1 MLDHILSTLI
11 FFPAVAALLGFA
23 VHKDSFR
30 AYGTAVAAIEFAL
43 SLVLWYSFDNSVSGM
58 QFMEHMPLVP
68 SFGINYILGVDGIS
82 LFIIILAAFFTLIG
96 IASLTDTK
104 NVKNMIISLLFLQM
118 TMIGVFSAL
127 DGIVFYIFW
136 ELSLVPMLYIIGAWG
151 GPLRIY
157 ASVKFF
163 LYTFAGSLVMLV
175 GMLFMA
181 YFYYQATGQ
190 WSFAILDWYRL
201 ILPESFQLWLFAAFF
216 VGFAIKVPMFPFH
229 TWLPYAHGQAP
240 TIGSV
245 ILAAILLK
253 MGTYAF
259 IRFSLPLFPD
269 ASVFFMVPIA
279 ILAIIMII
287 YTAMVAY
294 AQKDVK
300 QVVAYSSVSHMGVII
315 LGTFALNVEGITG
328 SIFLMIA
335 HGVVSG
341 ALFLL
346 VGVIYDR
353 RHTKMMDQFGG
364 LASVMPRYATI
375 FGLMMMASV
384 GMPLTINFVGEF
396 LSLLGFYQQS
406 HILTLLAGIAIIVG
420 AIYMLAAYKKMFFG
434 EVTIEENRNLPDVN
448 KRELV
453 ALIPLVILT
462 VWLGIYPKPLLG
474 PINNSVES
482 VVQLMHDKSI
492 TEEAKSRIPN
502 LIKDTRIT
510 RTSMQEAH

>member
-1 MLDHILSTLI
+1 MIDHILSILI
-11 FFPAVAALLGFA
+11 FFPAIAGIFGFMIQ
-23 VHKDSFR
+23 KDSIR
-30 AYGTAVAAIEFAL
+30 AYGISVATIEFAL
-43 SLVLWYSFDNSVSGM
+43 SLWLWFSFDNSVSGM
-58 QFMEHMPLVP
+58 QFMENIPLIP
-68 SFGINYILGVDGIS
+68 AFGINYILGIDGIS
-82 LFIIILAAFFTLIG
+82 LFIIIMASFFTMIG
-96 IASLTDTK
+96 LASLTETK
-104 NVKNMIISLLFLQM
+104 NEKNMIVTLLFLQM
-118 TMIGVFSAL
+118 TMVGVFSAL
-127 DGIVFYIFW
+127 DGIIFYVFW

-201 ILPESFQLWLFAAFF
+201 ILPENIQLWLFAAFF

-245 ILAAILLK
+245 ILAAVLLK

-259 IRFSLPLFPD
+259 IRFSLPMFPD
-269 ASVFFMVPIA
+269 ASVYFMFPVAVIS
-279 ILAIIMII
+279 IIMIV
-287 YTAMVAY
+287 YTAMIAY

-300 QVVAYSSVSHMGVII
+300 QVVAYSSVSHMGVIV
-315 LGTFALNVEGITG
+315 LGTFALNVEGISG

-335 HGVVSG
+335 HGIVSG

-364 LASVMPRYATI
+364 LAHIMPRYATI
-375 FGLMMMASV
+375 FGIMMMASV
-384 GMPLTINFVGEF
+384 GLPLTINFVGEF

-406 HILTLLAGIAIIVG
+406 HILTLIAGTAIIVG

-434 EVTIEENRNLPDVN
+434 EVTVEENKTLKDVN

-453 ALIPLVILT
+453 ALIPLVIIT
-462 VWLGIYPKPLLG
+462 AWLGIYPKPVLG
-474 PINNSVES
+474 PISNSVES
-482 VVQLMHDKSI
+482 VVQLMHEKSI
-492 TEEAKSRIPN
+492 TKEAKLRIPDLKAN
-502 LIKDTRIT
+502 HKSV
-510 RTSMQEAH
+510 TSAGEAH